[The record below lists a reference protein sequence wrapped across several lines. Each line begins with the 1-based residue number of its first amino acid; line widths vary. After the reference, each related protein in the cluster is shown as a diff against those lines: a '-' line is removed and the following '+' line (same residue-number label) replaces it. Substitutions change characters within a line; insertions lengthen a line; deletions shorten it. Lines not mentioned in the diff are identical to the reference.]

1 MPKGYDDQFA
11 EFKKPGK
18 VKFAGSLPAALVL
31 AADISLP
38 YGAVAM
44 GFDISQVIPDR
55 RIIMHQFWFSTPK
68 RIHGLLHYDGPRQLF
83 FVGYECSQCGEIF
96 LVPDMVEDEARLAL
110 ELRHGCMGLG
120 SGQF

>member
-18 VKFAGSLPAALVL
+18 VKFAGSLPATLVF
-31 AADISLP
+31 AVDTPLP
-38 YGAVAM
+38 YGAAAM
-44 GFDISQVIPDR
+44 GFGISQVIPDR
-55 RIIMHQFWFSTPK
+55 SIIMSQVWYTTPK
-68 RIHGLLHYDGPRQLF
+68 LIHGLLHYDGPRQLF
-83 FVGYECSQCGEIF
+83 FVGYECGQCGEIF
-96 LVPDMVEDEARLAL
+96 LVPDTVEDEARLAL